1 MNKRRTKYHSFR
13 DANGN
18 QTITYAMLASV
29 LDVSVEKIRQLLR
42 QEKKIPTDLHLWIKK
57 QIAPGTREIT
67 ELKRRQE
74 VAETELKEE
83 KLREIVFKNELQEGK
98 YALVEDFQRE
108 LDGLLIRLQ
117 TNLYAV
123 PEAVVDAIMTSRD
136 RVEGKQ
142 ILVDAL
148 EHHMRNVSQWEI
160 LLGGDD
166 AEINS

>member
-1 MNKRRTKYHSFR
+1 MSKRRTKYHQFR
-13 DANGN
+13 DANGKE
-18 QTITYAMLASV
+18 TITLAHLASI
-29 LDVSVEKIRQLLR
+29 LDVSVEKVRQLLR

-83 KLREIVFKNELQEGK
+83 KLREIVFKNELAEGK

-108 LDGLLIRLQ
+108 LDSILIRLQ

-123 PEAVVDAIMTSRD
+123 PESVVDAIMTSRN
-136 RVEGKQ
+136 RAEGKQ
-142 ILVDAL
+142 VLMDAL
-148 EHHMRNVSQWEI
+148 EHHMRDVSEWQI
-160 LLGGDD
+160 QLGEDD
-166 AEINS
+166 AETDI

>member
-1 MNKRRTKYHSFR
+1 MSKRRTKYHQFR

-18 QTITYAMLASV
+18 QTITYTILASV
-29 LDVSVEKIRQLLR
+29 LDVSVEKVRQLLR

-74 VAETELKEE
+74 IAETEIKEE
-83 KLREIVFKNELQEGK
+83 KLREIQFKNELEQGK

-108 LDGLLIRLQ
+108 LDKILIRLQ

-123 PEAVVDAIMTSRD
+123 PEAIVDAIMTSRD
-136 RVEGKQ
+136 RIEGKQ
-142 ILVDAL
+142 VLMEAL
-148 EHHMRNVSQWEI
+148 EHHMREVSDWQI
-160 LLGGDD
+160 DLSN
-166 AEINS
+166 AEAE